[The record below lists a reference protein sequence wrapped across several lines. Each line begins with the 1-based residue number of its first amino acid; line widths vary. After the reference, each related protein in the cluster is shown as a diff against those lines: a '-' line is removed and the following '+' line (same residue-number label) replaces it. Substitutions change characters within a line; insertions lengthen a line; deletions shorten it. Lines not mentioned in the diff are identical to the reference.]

1 MSFFSKDN
9 LGLRLQQLIILVL
22 HLILIKWMYYTLFE
36 MGMEK
41 TEIVLMHY
49 TGMSIYGALLI
60 RGCAAWGKYR
70 HEVDLREEKQTSE
83 ETPSE
88 S

>member
-1 MSFFSKDN
+1 MSFITKDN
-9 LGLRLQQLIILVL
+9 LGLRFQQLIILVL

-70 HEVDLREEKQTSE
+70 HQVDLKEEQEIQSE
-83 ETPSE
+83 N
-88 S
+88 